1 MTTPK
6 ISKNTHPI
14 GSFELCGR
22 SHESGTGLYG
32 ASSASAAA
40 AASASAAT
48 TRGCGVSVVGE
59 VVGVLVDDLAHPPL
73 GAPRGKEAV
82 PARATPHQTFDDDD
96 DDDDKALLIHGLV
109 D

>member
-14 GSFELCGR
+14 GSFELRGR

-32 ASSASAAA
+32 ASSASAAS
-40 AASASAAT
+40 ASTSAAT

-59 VVGVLVDDLAHPPL
+59 VVGVLVDDLADPPL

-96 DDDDKALLIHGLV
+96 DDDKALLIHGLV